1 MDDDD
6 KALDDRIAAYA
17 LAAETPT
24 AEPEPPVEPDPEP
37 VVVAE
42 VEGEA
47 QPTEPVEVKHED
59 DDDDVQK
66 RISRLY
72 YEAREAKRQAKQL
85 AAENEVLKG
94 TRTETKDE
102 SVTREA
108 QAMAEQLA
116 RQNNFTVHC
125 NRIAGQ
131 LDNDYGSRDSIL
143 RPFKQ
148 AFPELGGVPVPLL
161 EALIESADGNEAKVL
176 HHLSKNLDI
185 AEQLLT
191 MYPRQQGAE
200 IAKLVSKLTAPKPV
214 SKAPPPIR
222 PVAGSVAST
231 IDAPSKDWTKMSKAE
246 QIAYFDG
253 EDRKAQ
259 ASKWKH

>member
-24 AEPEPPVEPDPEP
+24 AEPEPPAEPDPEP
-37 VVVAE
+37 VVATE

-47 QPTEPVEVKHED
+47 QSTEPVEVKHED

-94 TRTETKDE
+94 TRIETKDE

-108 QAMAEQLA
+108 ELLA
-116 RQNNFTVHC
+116 DQKFRRNAFDSHC
-125 NRIAGQ
+125 NRIAEQ
-131 LDNDYGSRDSIL
+131 MDKDFGSREAIL
-143 RPFKQ
+143 RPFAQ
-148 AFPELGGVPVPLL
+148 AFPEAQGIPIPLL
-161 EALIESADGNEAKVL
+161 DAVIDSSDGNEAKVL

-191 MYPRQQGAE
+191 KNPRQQGAE

-231 IDAPSKDWTKMSKAE
+231 IAAPSKDWTKMSKAE
-246 QIAYFDG
+246 QIAYFDS
-253 EDRKAQ
+253 EDRKAL